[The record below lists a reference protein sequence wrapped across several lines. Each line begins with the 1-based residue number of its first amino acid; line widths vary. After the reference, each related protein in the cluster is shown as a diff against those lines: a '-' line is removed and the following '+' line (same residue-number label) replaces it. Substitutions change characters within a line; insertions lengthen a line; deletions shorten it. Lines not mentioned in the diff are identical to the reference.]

1 MHSRPL
7 LLIALSVAVASA
19 SQLPLS
25 AGGTHEDEY
34 YQFSHPVQRVAVIG
48 AGACGLQAAASLI
61 ENGFQV
67 RLFERQDQ
75 PGGNWYYRD
84 QTPIHAS
91 FP

>member
-1 MHSRPL
+1 MHSL
-7 LLIALSVAVASA
+7 LLVGVLSASLVAA
-19 SQLPLS
+19 SQLPLDT
-25 AGGTHEDEY
+25 THDDEY
-34 YQFSHPVQRVAVIG
+34 YQFSHPIRRVAIIG

-67 RLFERQDQ
+67 RLFDRQDQ

-84 QTPIHAS
+84 QTPIQAS